1 MIFIATT
8 YVYLNEEELE
18 RLLAG
23 EKIEI
28 AMTELVRQSDRLFVL
43 KKAVEEEESK

>member
-18 RLLAG
+18 QLVAG

-28 AMTELVRQSDRLFVL
+28 AMTDLVRQSDRMFVL
-43 KKAVEEEESK
+43 KKVVEEKESK